1 MYHSIK
7 VTENREPDHL
17 PGIFFFQYILCVNV
31 NLHFIVNMYIFFP
44 NVNFFLEIQRTLKR
58 HYKLLYSLASLSFS

>member
-1 MYHSIK
+1 MYHFIK
-7 VTENREPDHL
+7 VTENREARSL
-17 PGIFFFQYILCVNV
+17 VRNFFFFNILCVNI
-31 NLHFIVNMYIFFP
+31 NLHLIVNMYILFL